1 MFVNFLIKNKEY
13 LTEENSCFVI
23 LTNYMNKRLCRHCKC
38 GNERPFPELRGV
50 LIEAGALI
58 KFFSCEKGRSLEGGV
73 HLDRGALSDNYD
85 IQRFPNKTTNNGKN
99 IHKQ

>member
-23 LTNYMNKRLCRHCKC
+23 LTNYMNKRLCRHCRF
-38 GNERPFPELRGV
+38 GNERPFPDLRGV
-50 LIEAGALI
+50 LI
-58 KFFSCEKGRSLEGGV
+58 KFFSCEKGRSLERGA